1 MGTSW
6 EHIGKKGGRKK
17 SLFHTIQKEKNYII
31 HECML
36 SIPMG

>member
-17 SLFHTIQKEKNYII
+17 SLFTPFKKKKTISFMSA
-31 HECML
+31 C
-36 SIPMG
+36 